1 MEAALCRAGEVQR
14 AVGVLLDRERG
25 VSNTVSQHLQ
35 GAQPWMDQ
43 LSLRLSQMEETEH
56 YLSYLKWIARIE
68 ELSDTI
74 QQHMMTSNVWEAASG
89 LVAMAEL
96 DIRLQDS
103 SCGHLL
109 SFIRDTVRF
118 WHKILKDKLTSDF
131 EEVLKQLHWPFISP
145 PQTSLAPPANGAE
158 LHNQLE
164 SLFAQLLKLQ
174 TSDDLITEQ
183 RQLPERC
190 GLPPS
195 PPLALPIQIMLLP
208 LHKRFRYH
216 FTGSRQTNVLSK
228 PEWYLTQV
236 LMWIGNHSD
245 FLEEKVQPIL
255 LRASSAIDAR
265 LQFSS
270 GLLTLA
276 LEKLSCDASR
286 LLYDDA
292 LFCHLV
298 DEVLLFE
305 KELRGTHAYPSSLPG
320 ALHILTEETIFQKWL
335 TVERKFALEKMDSML
350 SSEAAWSSQYK
361 DISDVDEMK
370 APDCAET
377 FMTLLLVITDRYQDL
392 PSPRCRLSFLA
403 LQKELVDDFRIRLT
417 QVMKEESRTPLGP
430 RYCAILNA
438 VNYIAAVLADWA
450 DSVFFLQ
457 LQQAELELGAESPS
471 WPLSPTQAGRLASLE
486 GSVFD
491 EMITLLERLRHDM
504 MGRLVEF
511 ILREARERAKPYCRE
526 RWLSLPSQS
535 DQAAMSLS
543 SSACPMMLCLRDHM
557 LQLQQMLCFPLF
569 KSCWQAL
576 AERLD
581 LFIYQDVILSN
592 HFNEGGAAQLQ
603 FDMTRNLFPLF
614 GHHCKRPEN
623 YFKHVKEGCIVL
635 NLNVGSALLLRDV
648 LRQGGSETN
657 SPLDPN
663 QPSPVATLNELGI
676 FRLAPSDVEILLSLR
691 THWPGQ

>member
-1 MEAALCRAGEVQR
+1 MDSFCKTAFDNMTFIC
-14 AVGVLLDRERG
+14 
-25 VSNTVSQHLQ
+25 VSGKDIMASAEHL
-35 GAQPWMDQ
+35 
-43 LSLRLSQMEETEH
+43 
-56 YLSYLKWIARIE
+56 K
-68 ELSDTI
+68 
-74 QQHMMTSNVWEAASG
+74 
-89 LVAMAEL
+89 
-96 DIRLQDS
+96 
-103 SCGHLL
+103 
-109 SFIRDTVRF
+109 
-118 WHKILKDKLTSDF
+118 
-131 EEVLKQLHWPFISP
+131 
-145 PQTSLAPPANGAE
+145 
-158 LHNQLE
+158 
-164 SLFAQLLKLQ
+164 
-174 TSDDLITEQ
+174 
-183 RQLPERC
+183 
-190 GLPPS
+190 
-195 PPLALPIQIMLLP
+195 
-208 LHKRFRYH
+208 
-216 FTGSRQTNVLSK
+216 
-228 PEWYLTQV
+228 
-236 LMWIGNHSD
+236 
-245 FLEEKVQPIL
+245 
-255 LRASSAIDAR
+255 R

-320 ALHILTEETIFQKWL
+320 ALHILTEETVFQKWL
-335 TVERKFALEKMDSML
+335 IVERKFALEKMDSML
-350 SSEAAWSSQYK
+350 SSEGAWSSQYK

-377 FMTLLLVITDRYQDL
+377 FMTLLLVITGA
-392 PSPRCRLSFLA
+392 LSFLA

-491 EMITLLERLRHDM
+491 EMITLLERLRQDM

-526 RWLSLPSQS
+526 SPPLPLNPPHCLCLSPWRDRDLSGLCLTLCQCLSLT
-535 DQAAMSLS
+535 LS
-543 SSACPMMLCLRDHM
+543 SP
-557 LQLQQMLCFPLF
+557 Q
-569 KSCWQAL
+569 
-576 AERLD
+576 
-581 LFIYQDVILSN
+581 VILSN

-657 SPLDPN
+657 SPLDPS